1 MNTTT
6 TKIAGEAMT
15 DERATFNEFRAA
27 LCRMNDA
34 NTPVSVADR
43 VMILSNATFLLDE
56 YARALL
62 ASKQAAP
69 MHPTEAM
76 LNAARDWSLKKYG
89 QGIGS
94 DAAIGC
100 WQAML
105 AASPTAPA
113 QSCGDAEQA
122 DEADGYKLAGYLVD
136 PGAGSAMDRFQ
147 TWKPDAVQLADVQRR
162 GGSVTELFARAK
174 DSK

>member
-15 DERATFNEFRAA
+15 DERATFKEFRAA

-56 YARALL
+56 YARA
-62 ASKQAAP
+62 AA
-69 MHPTEAM
+69 
-76 LNAARDWSLKKYG
+76 
-89 QGIGS
+89 
-94 DAAIGC
+94 
-100 WQAML
+100 
-105 AASPTAPA
+105 PTAPA

-122 DEADGYKLAGYLVD
+122 DEAVTYDDV
-136 PGAGSAMDRFQ
+136 SIC
-147 TWKPDAVQLADVQRR
+147 DAHGIDLPVEYVEHAVAIAN
-162 GGSVTELFARAK
+162 FAARAK